1 MMKAFLYK
9 MTCLTNL
16 HVGNGDVNYS
26 IIDNEVEKDP
36 VLGEAVIPSSG
47 VKGAL
52 RAHAREQGF
61 AQLDNVFGSDNDI
74 PGIYKFLSA
83 GLLARPVRI
92 TKGEGAY
99 RLATNTDIIRSFN
112 DLCEGLGLPKQIDE
126 SKIAAVNEDIELE
139 GNKLEKIVTTPFDK
153 AEWAVLPEL
162 GEISLPVSARNC
174 LDDKG
179 ISKNLWYEEYVPHHS
194 VFYLIVISPNEEN
207 LVDDLLNNQVVQFG
221 ADASV
226 GCGLVKIEKM

>member
-1 MMKAFLYK
+1 MKAFLYK
-9 MTCLTNL
+9 MTCLTNM
-16 HVGNGDVNYS
+16 HVGNGDINYS
-26 IIDNEVEKDP
+26 IIDNEVEKDA

-52 RAHAREQGF
+52 RAYAKSEGF
-61 AQLDNVFGSDNDI
+61 AQLDSVFGSDNDM
-74 PGIYKFLSA
+74 PGTYKFLSA

-99 RLATNTDIIRSFN
+99 KLATNADIIKAFN
-112 DLCEGLGLPKQIDE
+112 DLCEGLGLAKQIDE
-126 SKIAAVNEDIELE
+126 SMITSVNVDIELE
-139 GNKLEKIVTTPFDK
+139 GNKLTKVVTPKFESD
-153 AEWAVLPEL
+153 EWAVLTEL
-162 GEISLPVSARNC
+162 SQISLPVSARNS

-179 ISKNLWYEEYVPHHS
+179 ISKNLWYEQYVPHHS

-207 LVDDLLNNQVVQFG
+207 AIDSLLNNQVIQFG

-226 GCGLVKIEKM
+226 GCGLVKIERI

>member
-1 MMKAFLYK
+1 MKAYLYK
-9 MTCLTNL
+9 MTCLTNM

-36 VLGEAVIPSSG
+36 VLGEAIIPSSG

-52 RAHAREQGF
+52 RAFAKIQGF
-61 AQLDNVFGSDNDI
+61 AQIDRVFGSDNDM
-74 PGIYKFLSA
+74 PGTYKFLSA

-99 RLATNTDIIRSFN
+99 KLATNVDIIKAFN
-112 DLCEGLGLPKQIDE
+112 DICEGLGLAYRIDE
-126 SKIAAVNEDIELE
+126 SKIAVANGDTELE
-139 GNKLEKIVTTPFDK
+139 GNKLTKVVTTPFDRD
-153 AEWAVLPEL
+153 EWAILPEL
-162 GEISLPVSARNC
+162 AEISLPVSARNS
-174 LDDKG
+174 LDEKG

-207 LVDDLLNNQVVQFG
+207 FVDSLLDNQVVQFG

-226 GCGLVKIEKM
+226 GCGLVKIERM